1 MTRGQAAPLSP
12 NEEITLRR
20 VAVAVVPPEQLP
32 VRAVARLEALALVK
46 RVDDTIVL
54 TPLGKARYERL
65 PRATAPPAETPNEV
79 FRQSLEAVVA
89 GSRTRRPN

>member
-1 MTRGQAAPLSP
+1 MRGQAAPLSP

-20 VAVAVVPPEQLP
+20 IALAVVPPDELP
-32 VRAVARLEALALVK
+32 VRAVARLQALALVK
-46 RVDDTIVL
+46 RVGDTIVL
-54 TPLGKARYERL
+54 TPLGKARYEAL
-65 PRATAPPAETPNEV
+65 PRATTPPAEMPNDV